1 MLYDARIYFDA
12 AYDQDGAWNGDRFYT
27 MRKVN
32 FVVDIKDLE
41 VLLFSVGEMIYAN
54 IEGSNTIPEE
64 ERLEFLEVGTKV
76 LSEINRLY
84 MELKEDVGSEE

>member
-1 MLYDARIYFDA
+1 
-12 AYDQDGAWNGDRFYT
+12 